1 MSFCRLRPSTLALWT
16 LSHLSRYFSW
26 EEITHS
32 QPKRI
37 HNETPTSHI
46 CILSFTRDQFPYF
59 THGRKTNRAGPECFL
74 KLNNTC
80 FAVNSSLYFLLQT
93 MEMRYEDFPWQ
104 YRQDDAFWLLVSFWD
119 TADVLKCTT
128 PLTTALRQWEWA
140 KKIYSAICYIPKR
153 HPCDRRP
160 QAAGPQMQI
169 WTFGCFYFQRCRGK
183 NGTHEFL
190 DGKSAKEQ
198 SK

>member
-1 MSFCRLRPSTLALWT
+1 
-16 LSHLSRYFSW
+16 
-26 EEITHS
+26 
-32 QPKRI
+32 
-37 HNETPTSHI
+37 
-46 CILSFTRDQFPYF
+46 
-59 THGRKTNRAGPECFL
+59 
-74 KLNNTC
+74 
-80 FAVNSSLYFLLQT
+80 

-119 TADVLKCTT
+119 TADALKCTT

-198 SK
+198 SKWLSLGVPSPYAWLQSGPGKGGKWARRKQRMLLEERNLTSVSGLSRHDVFFEGCIPPVMESMQTEHDL